1 MVMSSRLPITCRQAY
16 SRHMFAGS
24 RRNIVL
30 LSLLMTLG
38 AACAT
43 VDVGVTATRARQI
56 DDAPLIPDDTSPD
69 APPSTPGP
77 DLVEGVIDFGTEK
90 PVDQE
95 SEERDAFLTAA
106 VTDVELFM
114 TEFFPEVYGQP
125 FEPLEGG
132 IFAAYPER
140 PDDEPIPGCGTPQ
153 TLYADVEG
161 NAFYCFLGDFIAY
174 DDLLLKR
181 LAEDLTLAG
190 VGIVMAHEYGHAVQA
205 RIDEFDQPTI
215 LMEQQADCFAG
226 AWTARVARGESD
238 NLQFNDNDIKAG
250 LVAMIE
256 VRDPVEVSGTGDPNA
271 HGSGF
276 DRVGAFQEGFIG
288 GPSAC
293 EPFFTVP
300 RELDDTPFDFT
311 DENQGNLP
319 YVDENPNP
327 TGGPSDIVTLIP
339 GDLDRYWAE
348 LAATIGADFQAPE
361 LVRFTD
367 DAPAAC
373 EGIPEEAIVQNV
385 VYCAATNQILIS
397 DDLGFSLAE
406 DEFTGD
412 MSVGYLIA
420 QGYSEAV
427 QTQRGAA
434 VGGEER
440 VLQNDC
446 LTGTWVADIVPP
458 LPEDRAEGLLLSAG
472 DLDEVAII
480 AILRGD
486 ESGDQDLRGTAFDKI
501 ASFREG
507 FLNGLSACRL
517 D

>member
-1 MVMSSRLPITCRQAY
+1 
-16 SRHMFAGS
+16 MFAGS
-24 RRNIVL
+24 RRNVVL
-30 LSLLMTLG
+30 LALLMTAG
-38 AACAT
+38 SACAT
-43 VDVGVTATRARQI
+43 VDAGVTATRARQI
-56 DDAPLIPDDTSPD
+56 DDGPLIPDDTSPD

-77 DLVEGVIDFGTEK
+77 ALVEGVIDFGSAK
-90 PVDQE
+90 PVDE
-95 SEERDAFLTAA
+95 ASEERDAFLTAA
-106 VTDVELFM
+106 IEDIVLFM
-114 TEFFPEVYGQP
+114 EDFFPEVYDKP

-140 PDDEPIPGCGTPQ
+140 PSDEPIPGCGGGETS
-153 TLYADVEG
+153 YADVEG
-161 NAFYCFLGDFIAY
+161 NAFYCFFGDFIVY
-174 DDLLLKR
+174 DDLLLKD
-181 LAEDLTLAG
+181 LAGDLTLAG
-190 VGIVMAHEYGHAVQA
+190 VGIVMAHEFGHSVQA

-238 NLQFNDNDIKAG
+238 VLQFDDNDIKAG

-256 VRDPVEVSGTGDPNA
+256 VRDPVQVAGTGDPNA

-293 EPFFTVP
+293 EPFFTEP

-319 YVDENPNP
+319 YVDEDPDP
-327 TGGPSDIVTLIP
+327 TSGPEDIITLIP
-339 GDLDRYWAE
+339 ADLDRYWSE
-348 LAATIGADFQAPE
+348 LAAEVGADFRPPQ

-367 DAPAAC
+367 DSPATC
-373 EGIPEEAIVQNV
+373 EGIAADAIVQNV
-385 VYCAATNQILIS
+385 TYCAATNQILIS

-427 QTQRGAA
+427 QTQRGAN
-434 VGGEER
+434 VSGEER

-458 LPEDRAEGLLLSAG
+458 LPADRDGLLLSAG

-486 ESGDQDLRGTAFDKI
+486 ESSDQDQRGTAFDKI
-501 ASFREG
+501 ANFRDG
-507 FLNGLSACRL
+507 FLNGLPACRL
-517 D
+517 R

>member
-174 DDLLLKR
+174 DQPGPNAIPR
-181 LAEDLTLAG
+181 SVRAVSQTVTAG
-190 VGIVMAHEYGHAVQA
+190 SPVTV
-205 RIDEFDQPTI
+205 PI
-215 LMEQQADCFAG
+215 LMTTTGVETRVAFSVEFAPGVLGIPSVACGSATLGCTVAFDNTQPGRYGITITPVG
-226 AWTARVARGESD
+226 AIAAGSREIARVTFPTSATTLTSTPVRFGEIPTARNVRNAEGNPLPVLYWTDGTISFTGGTVLTGATITGRVTTPSGQGLRNAQVVLLDTVGNRSIATTGSFGNYTFEGLELGRDYMVTVVSRRYRFAPRTV
-238 NLQFNDNDIKAG
+238 NL
-250 LVAMIE
+250 
-256 VRDPVEVSGTGDPNA
+256 TGNLT
-271 HGSGF
+271 GF
-276 DRVGAFQEGFIG
+276 DLVGLE
-288 GPSAC
+288 
-293 EPFFTVP
+293 
-300 RELDDTPFDFT
+300 
-311 DENQGNLP
+311 
-319 YVDENPNP
+319 
-327 TGGPSDIVTLIP
+327 
-339 GDLDRYWAE
+339 
-348 LAATIGADFQAPE
+348 
-361 LVRFTD
+361 
-367 DAPAAC
+367 
-373 EGIPEEAIVQNV
+373 
-385 VYCAATNQILIS
+385 
-397 DDLGFSLAE
+397 
-406 DEFTGD
+406 
-412 MSVGYLIA
+412 
-420 QGYSEAV
+420 
-427 QTQRGAA
+427 
-434 VGGEER
+434 
-440 VLQNDC
+440 
-446 LTGTWVADIVPP
+446 
-458 LPEDRAEGLLLSAG
+458 
-472 DLDEVAII
+472 
-480 AILRGD
+480 
-486 ESGDQDLRGTAFDKI
+486 
-501 ASFREG
+501 
-507 FLNGLSACRL
+507 
-517 D
+517 